1 MKVSLHGR
9 EGYPAVFYCS
19 KTKKVML
26 MWSGIDCPKYVAK
39 FEILCFYLT
48 ARLIANKCGFDE
60 SLFGIEARQRK
71 PDG

>member
-1 MKVSLHGR
+1 
-9 EGYPAVFYCS
+9 
-19 KTKKVML
+19 ML

-39 FEILCFYLT
+39 FEILCFYLS